1 MKKWLFCLLMSFS
14 IFLIGCTN
22 IQDVVPTQKS
32 NLTVGM
38 IKSKVVEGRS
48 TQNDVIELFGSPNL
62 ITTNSEGNEVWT
74 YNRSS
79 YNTKQTSGN
88 ANAGIL
94 GTGAI
99 LWIFGASASS
109 AVSNASTSSF
119 DFIVTFNKKGV
130 VEKYKIISASY

>member
-79 YNTKQTSGN
+79 YNTK
-88 ANAGIL
+88 
-94 GTGAI
+94 
-99 LWIFGASASS
+99 
-109 AVSNASTSSF
+109 
-119 DFIVTFNKKGV
+119 
-130 VEKYKIISASY
+130 

>member
-1 MKKWLFCLLMSFS
+1 MKKIILLFLS
-14 IFLIGCTN
+14 IIIIGCTN
-22 IQDVVPTQKS
+22 TQDVVPTQKS

-38 IKSKVVEGRS
+38 IKTKIIEGKS
-48 TQNDVIELFGSPNL
+48 TQNDVIELFGAPNL
-62 ITTNSEGNEVWT
+62 VTTNSQGNEVWT

-79 YNTKQTSGN
+79 YNTKETSGS

-99 LWIFGASASS
+99 LGIFGASASS

-119 DFIVTFNKKGV
+119 DFIITFNKNGV